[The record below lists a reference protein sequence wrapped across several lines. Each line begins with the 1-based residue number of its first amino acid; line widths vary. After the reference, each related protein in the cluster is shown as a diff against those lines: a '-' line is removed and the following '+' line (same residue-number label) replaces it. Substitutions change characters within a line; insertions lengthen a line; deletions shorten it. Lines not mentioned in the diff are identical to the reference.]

1 VSRFLSAGEVLAL
14 HSVVIEE
21 SGGGHGV
28 RDMTLLESALGA
40 PQQTFGGALLHADV
54 PAQAAAMLRSIAL
67 NHPFVDG
74 NKRTAFMAA
83 YVFLQVN
90 GQDFTAPEAEVV
102 DFMLKVAAGKRSLE
116 EITAW
121 IRSACLRE

>member
-1 VSRFLSAGEVLAL
+1 MSRFLSAGEVLAL
-14 HSVVIEE
+14 HSVVIED
-21 SGGGHGV
+21 SGGSHGV

-40 PQQTFGGALLHADV
+40 PQQTFGGEFLHADV
-54 PAQAAAMLRSIAL
+54 YAQAAAMLRSIAL

-74 NKRTAFMAA
+74 NKRTSFMAA

-90 GQDFTAPEAEVV
+90 GADFTAPEADVV

-116 EITAW
+116 EIIAW
-121 IRSACLRE
+121 IRSACSKK